1 MRKCLNL
8 SAVCTK
14 LAFRLLIT
22 AFGFSVCAFAQT
34 SDQPPPQGFPL
45 GPPAKILSFS
55 ADPSS
60 VQPGR
65 SVTLEWAVVN
75 ADRIAIEPDVGVVAA
90 RGSRVVTPSATTVF
104 MLTATGRGGADRQS
118 LTVTVVGTVP
128 AVPVNPGTESN
139 PLANLP
145 VPRMPDGKP
154 DLSGVYIAG
163 FDLHPAG
170 PITLKPGAEKYKVS
184 REYGFSLG
192 EHCLPPGLPDV
203 VGQPYPVQFVQTP
216 TILVL
221 LYEAHHLF
229 RAIPLDGQPHPADLD
244 PTWMGNSIGHWE
256 GDTLVVDVIGFNVKT
271 AVGEYRHTT
280 AYHVVERYRRTAYDQ
295 ISYEATIEDPN
306 VFTKPW
312 KDVATFH
319 LHPEWQIQEYVCE
332 ESNHDYKALFE
343 KYGGHE

>member
-8 SAVCTK
+8 STVRREVP
-14 LAFRLLIT
+14 FRLLIA
-22 AFGFSVCAFAQT
+22 AFGFAVCAFAQT

-45 GPPAKILSFS
+45 GPPAKIVSFS

-60 VQPGR
+60 VQPGG
-65 SVTLEWAVVN
+65 SVKLEWAVVN
-75 ADRIAIEPDVGVVAA
+75 ADRIAIEPGVGVVAA
-90 RGSRVVTPSATTVF
+90 RGSRVVAPSTTTVF
-104 MLTATGRGGADRQS
+104 VLTSIGRGGTDRQS

-128 AVPVNPGTESN
+128 TAPANTGTESN

-145 VPRMPDGKP
+145 IPRMRNGKP
-154 DLSGVYIAG
+154 DISGVYIAG
-163 FDLHPAG
+163 FDLHPGG
-170 PITLKPGAEKYKVS
+170 PITLKPGAEKYKVG

-192 EHCLPPGLPDV
+192 EHCLPPGLPDA
-203 VGQPYPVQFVQTP
+203 VGQPYPVQFIHTP
-216 TILVL
+216 TVLVL

-256 GDTLVVDVIGFNVKT
+256 GDTLVVDVVGFNDKT
-271 AVGEYRHTT
+271 AVDEYRHTT

-295 ISYEATIEDPN
+295 ISYEATIEDPK

-332 ESNHDYKALFE
+332 ENNHDYKALFDE
-343 KYGGHE
+343 YGGHE